1 MKKKKLIEF
10 LSEIIEDIKNDN
22 ISIENLTQVK
32 DKNNWEINIKINKKD
47 IQKSIIW
54 DNKDETIEK
63 ISLYLLK
70 KKGKNWECGRCIDN
84 KDVLY
89 IIRKNE
95 LSTSSFYYYPND
107 IVYLNDERWK
117 LIV

>member
-63 ISLYLLK
+63 I
-70 KKGKNWECGRCIDN
+70 C
-84 KDVLY
+84 
-89 IIRKNE
+89 
-95 LSTSSFYYYPND
+95 
-107 IVYLNDERWK
+107 
-117 LIV
+117 